1 MNAIKRYVNAVD
13 RRLHL
18 PLAVRAR
25 VMSDFAT
32 TIQSLREEGLD
43 DEAIMKKLGEP
54 RCAAARLRAELGE
67 YAAPQK
73 SPLRWLFLALAAA
86 LAALWALGLL
96 VPAANGAWA
105 SSVGV
110 IGGADGPTAIWV
122 ASSGAAGFFDRAA
135 FPGALSGAV
144 LPAQALAFLC
154 AYWMAARTK
163 GVRRVIAAAAAG
175 LLLEAL
181 AAALFCANG
190 GVLWPAAVQSPASTA
205 LGALAFAL
213 LPGGWLNAAALVWAL
228 RRRKGRGDER

>member
-86 LAALWALGLL
+86 LAAL
-96 VPAANGAWA
+96 
-105 SSVGV
+105 
-110 IGGADGPTAIWV
+110 
-122 ASSGAAGFFDRAA
+122 
-135 FPGALSGAV
+135 
-144 LPAQALAFLC
+144 
-154 AYWMAARTK
+154 AYFEK
-163 GVRRVIAAAAAG
+163 
-175 LLLEAL
+175 
-181 AAALFCANG
+181 
-190 GVLWPAAVQSPASTA
+190 ASTPEYIEIYSDDDDEND
-205 LGALAFAL
+205 AF
-213 LPGGWLNAAALVWAL
+213 
-228 RRRKGRGDER
+228 